1 MRHGQNNNFR
11 FYINYLSFRL
21 RGDFL
26 PNSYSS
32 KIYLSDGE
40 EALLIRDDK

>member
-1 MRHGQNNNFR
+1 MDKIISGSITSYF
-11 FYINYLSFRL
+11 SFRL

-40 EALLIRDDK
+40 EALLIREDK